1 MDNNTWNN
9 SHIALVGKAMSSTEE
24 KAIHIMRM
32 LGVDYVLVIFG
43 GMIGYSG
50 DDINKF
56 LWMVRIA
63 EGEHPQ
69 DIKVGGASCH
79 GDHLTPPPYRRVI
92 TSLHKESSGLT
103 LAAQRHC

>member
-1 MDNNTWNN
+1 MANRTTLVDNNTWNN
-9 SHIALVGKAMSSTEE
+9 SHIALVGKAMSSTED
-24 KAIHIMRM
+24 KAYKIMKT

-69 DIKVGGASCH
+69 DIKVGH
-79 GDHLTPPPYRRVI
+79 VI
-92 TSLHKESSGLT
+92 RINIWLHSL
-103 LAAQRHC
+103 

>member
-1 MDNNTWNN
+1 
-9 SHIALVGKAMSSTEE
+9 MSSTEE
-24 KAIHIMRM
+24 KAYVIMRS
-32 LGVDYVLVIFG
+32 LNVDYVLVIFG

-69 DIKVGGASCH
+69 DIKVRMGGWTRSNALILCPYLAKSVCH
-79 GDHLTPPPYRRVI
+79 
-92 TSLHKESSGLT
+92 KF
-103 LAAQRHC
+103 

>member
-1 MDNNTWNN
+1 
-9 SHIALVGKAMSSTEE
+9 
-24 KAIHIMRM
+24 M
-32 LGVDYVLVIFG
+32 LDVDYVLVIFG

-69 DIKVGGASCH
+69 DIQVGGASI
-79 GDHLTPPPYRRVI
+79 RV
-92 TSLHKESSGLT
+92 GGN
-103 LAAQRHC
+103 

>member
-1 MDNNTWNN
+1 MYIYISHGHLRVGMANRTTLVDNNTWNN
-9 SHIALVGKAMSSTEE
+9 SHIALVGKAMSSTED
-24 KAIHIMRM
+24 KAYKIMRM

-43 GMIGYSG
+43 RMIGYSG

-69 DIKVGGASCH
+69 DIKV
-79 GDHLTPPPYRRVI
+79 
-92 TSLHKESSGLT
+92 
-103 LAAQRHC
+103 

>member
-1 MDNNTWNN
+1 MANRTTLVDNNTWNN
-9 SHIALVGKAMSSTEE
+9 SHIALVGKAMSSTED
-24 KAIHIMRM
+24 KAYKIMQT
-32 LGVDYVLVIFG
+32 LGVNYVLVIFG

-69 DIKVGGASCH
+69 DIKVSYRGCDVGPGGMVFDEDQGGRLPQEVGYS
-79 GDHLTPPPYRRVI
+79 
-92 TSLHKESSGLT
+92 
-103 LAAQRHC
+103 

>member
-24 KAIHIMRM
+24 KAIVIMRT

-69 DIKVGGASCH
+69 DIRVGGACFC
-79 GDHLTPPPYRRVI
+79 GYKLGATPP
-92 TSLHKESSGLT
+92 
-103 LAAQRHC
+103 LAAGVGLLHPSG